1 VTFPSFDLTGRKAL
15 VTGGS
20 RGIGRHAALTL
31 ANAGCDL
38 AISGRD
44 RAALDE
50 TAEQAGAMGRLVH
63 VLEADLADT
72 GAAVAMAREADR
84 LLGGVDILLNN
95 AGVSFPES
103 ALETT
108 QEGWDATLDI
118 NLKAPLF
125 IAQQVVPGM
134 IARGGGKIIM
144 LCSAAGIVGLADHA
158 AYCASKGGMVLLTK
172 VLAIEWAR
180 HNIQVNAIAPT
191 VILTPMGETVWGAP
205 EKRDPMIAKIPA
217 GRFGMPVEVSG
228 AVVFLA
234 SPASDFINGETL
246 AIDGGYTAQ

>member
-1 VTFPSFDLTGRKAL
+1 METPAFDIAGKRAL

-20 RGIGRHAALTL
+20 RGIGQHAALSL
-31 ANAGCDL
+31 AHAGCDL
-38 AISGRD
+38 AIGGRD

-50 TAEQAGAMGRLVH
+50 TAAEARHLGRVCH
-63 VLEADLADT
+63 VLAADLADT
-72 GAAVAMAREADR
+72 DAAIQMAQEADR

-108 QEGWDATLDI
+108 QANWDATLAI

-125 IAQQVVPGM
+125 IAQQVAPGM

-144 LCSAAGIVGLADHA
+144 LCSCAGVVALADHA

-172 VLAIEWAR
+172 VLALEWAR

-191 VILTPMGETVWGAP
+191 VILTPMGEQVWGAP

-234 SPASDFINGETL
+234 SSASNFINGETL
-246 AIDGGYTAQ
+246 VIDGGYSAQ